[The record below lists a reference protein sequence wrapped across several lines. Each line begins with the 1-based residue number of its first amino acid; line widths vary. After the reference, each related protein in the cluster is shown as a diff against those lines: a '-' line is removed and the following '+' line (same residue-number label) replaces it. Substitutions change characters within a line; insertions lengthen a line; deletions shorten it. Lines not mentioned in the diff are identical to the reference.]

1 VRLRQSAKV
10 KYKTEGLGRAN
21 YSAKPIACQ
30 VFFWSKVQ
38 LCVRS
43 LVSAKVQKRSAKTIC
58 RRRLYHALTVVS
70 SLFFSKAIKKF
81 VKSFGDLR
89 GVIATFRRILEEKSS

>member
-1 VRLRQSAKV
+1 
-10 KYKTEGLGRAN
+10 
-21 YSAKPIACQ
+21 
-30 VFFWSKVQ
+30 
-38 LCVRS
+38 
-43 LVSAKVQKRSAKTIC
+43 LVA
-58 RRRLYHALTVVS
+58 VS